1 MPPRNRP
8 DGRTAQA
15 KKKPRHQPLTRAA
28 YDALD
33 EDTRKIVDFL
43 RHGLAEA
50 LAKHSG
56 FPLDEVLQSVIA
68 LHERGHLKMVS
79 RDGRISLQPCFKD
92 GTLVDSDAGGRP

>member
-1 MPPRNRP
+1 MPPRNTRN
-8 DGRTAQA
+8 GRAKQAQY
-15 KKKPRHQPLTRAA
+15 QPLTRAH
-28 YDALD
+28 YEALPDD
-33 EDTRKIVDFL
+33 ERKIVDYVRRCF
-43 RHGLAEA
+43 AEA
-50 LAKHSG
+50 LAKRSG